1 MAVKR
6 VVSVGFWTDSKVI
19 DFSPEDRYFMLY
31 LLTNPHTTLLGV
43 YELNPKVCA
52 FELGYSVEAVKVLL
66 DRFENKYG
74 LIKRSGNEIAIKN
87 FLRYSVNKGGKP
99 IEDCLRREIE
109 NVKDKSLVQFVKMA
123 VIEDKRINASV
134 KTVLDEFVYAEL
146 VEVTQVLPAEVP
158 NPLEMPVTEFEPKE
172 AKPSKE
178 QEAEKKPKAEKK
190 AYADDVH
197 LTLAEY
203 NNLIDRLGSKQAA
216 DECIEILSNYKGATG
231 KKYKSDYKAILN
243 WVVDKYRE
251 RHKTPT
257 RAQPGTQNDPVS
269 AAAKVKAL
277 LAARQQRSE
286 SNANGYSS

>member
-109 NVKDKSLVQFVKMA
+109 NVKDKSLVQFVKTA
-123 VIEDKRINASV
+123 VIGDKRINASV
-134 KTVLDEFVYAEL
+134 KTVLDEFVYAET

-178 QEAEKKPKAEKK
+178 QETEKKTKAVKK

-197 LTLAEY
+197 LTPAEY
-203 NNLIDRLGSKQAA
+203 NSLVERVGSKQAA

-243 WVVDKYRE
+243 WVIDKWRE
-251 RHKTPT
+251 RH
-257 RAQPGTQNDPVS
+257 RAEQRGQPQLKNDPVR
-269 AAAKVKAL
+269 AAAMVKAM
-277 LAARQQRSE
+277 LAEQERRRQ
-286 SNANGYSS
+286 NADGYCN

>member
-109 NVKDKSLVQFVKMA
+109 NVKDKSLVQFVKTA
-123 VIEDKRINASV
+123 VIGDKRINASV
-134 KTVLDEFVYAEL
+134 KTVLDEFVYAET
-146 VEVTQVLPAEVP
+146 VEVTQVFPAEVP

-178 QEAEKKPKAEKK
+178 QETEKKTKAVKK

-197 LTLAEY
+197 LTQAEY
-203 NNLIDRLGSKQAA
+203 NSLVERVGSKQAA

-243 WVVDKYRE
+243 WVIDKWRE
-251 RHKTPT
+251 RH
-257 RAQPGTQNDPVS
+257 RAEQRGQPQLKNDPVR
-269 AAAKVKAL
+269 AAAMVKAM
-277 LAARQQRSE
+277 LAEQERRRQ
-286 SNANGYSS
+286 NADGYCN

>member
-99 IEDCLRREIE
+99 IENCLRREIE
-109 NVKDKSLVQFVKMA
+109 NVKDESLVQFVKTA
-123 VIEDKRINASV
+123 VIGDKRINASV
-134 KTVLDEFVYAEL
+134 KTVLDEFVYAET
-146 VEVTQVLPAEVP
+146 VEVTQVLPAEIP

-178 QEAEKKPKAEKK
+178 QETEKKTKAVKK

-197 LTLAEY
+197 LTQAEY
-203 NNLIDRLGSKQAA
+203 NSLVERVGSKQAA

-243 WVVDKYRE
+243 WVIDKWRE
-251 RHKTPT
+251 RH
-257 RAQPGTQNDPVS
+257 RAEQRGQPQLKNDPVR
-269 AAAKVKAL
+269 AAAMVKAM
-277 LAARQQRSE
+277 LAEQERRRQ
-286 SNANGYSS
+286 NADGYCN

>member
-178 QEAEKKPKAEKK
+178 QEAEKKPKVEKK

-243 WVVDKYRE
+243 WVIDKWRE
-251 RHKTPT
+251 RH
-257 RAQPGTQNDPVS
+257 RAEQRGQPQLKNDPVR
-269 AAAKVKAL
+269 AAAMVKAM
-277 LAARQQRSE
+277 LAEQERRRQ
-286 SNANGYSS
+286 NADGYGC

>member
-109 NVKDKSLVQFVKMA
+109 NVKDKSLVQFVKTA
-123 VIEDKRINASV
+123 VIEDKHINASV
-134 KTVLDEFVYAEL
+134 KTVLDEFVYAEP

-190 AYADDVH
+190 AYADDVNG
-197 LTLAEY
+197 LPSGEFNTTDQVVGKVI
-203 NNLIDRLGSKQAA
+203 NRDGS
-216 DECIEILSNYKGATG
+216 
-231 KKYKSDYKAILN
+231 
-243 WVVDKYRE
+243 
-251 RHKTPT
+251 
-257 RAQPGTQNDPVS
+257 
-269 AAAKVKAL
+269 L
-277 LAARQQRSE
+277 LDTIYMVCKMCRSP
-286 SNANGYSS
+286 

>member
-109 NVKDKSLVQFVKMA
+109 NVKDKSLVQFVKTA
-123 VIEDKRINASV
+123 VIGDKRINASV
-134 KTVLDEFVYAEL
+134 KTVLDEFVYAET

-178 QEAEKKPKAEKK
+178 QETEKKTKAVKK

-197 LTLAEY
+197 LTQAEY
-203 NNLIDRLGSKQAA
+203 NSLVERVGSKQAA

-243 WVVDKYRE
+243 WVIDKWRE
-251 RHKTPT
+251 RR
-257 RAQPGTQNDPVS
+257 RAEQGGQPQLKNDPVR
-269 AAAKVKAL
+269 AAAMVKAM
-277 LAARQQRSE
+277 LAEQERRRQ
-286 SNANGYSS
+286 NADGYCN

>member
-203 NNLIDRLGSKQAA
+203 NNLIDRLGSKQAV

-243 WVVDKYRE
+243 WVIDKWRE
-251 RHKTPT
+251 RH
-257 RAQPGTQNDPVS
+257 RAEQRGQPQLKNDPVR
-269 AAAKVKAL
+269 AAAMVKAM
-277 LAARQQRSE
+277 LAEQERRRQ
-286 SNANGYSS
+286 NADGYCN

>member
-109 NVKDKSLVQFVKMA
+109 NVKDKSLVQFVKTA
-123 VIEDKRINASV
+123 VIGDKRINASV
-134 KTVLDEFVYAEL
+134 KTVLDEFVYVET

-178 QEAEKKPKAEKK
+178 QETEKKTKAVKK

-197 LTLAEY
+197 LTQAEY
-203 NNLIDRLGSKQAA
+203 NNLVERVGSKQAA

-243 WVVDKYRE
+243 WVIDKWRE
-251 RHKTPT
+251 RH
-257 RAQPGTQNDPVS
+257 RAEQRGQPQLKNDPVR
-269 AAAKVKAL
+269 AAAMVKAM
-277 LAARQQRSE
+277 LAEQERRRQ
-286 SNANGYSS
+286 NADGYCN

>member
-190 AYADDVH
+190 VYADDVH
-197 LTLAEY
+197 LTLVEY

-216 DECIEILSNYKGATG
+216 DECIEILSNYKGANG

-243 WVVDKYRE
+243 WVIDKWRE
-251 RHKTPT
+251 RH
-257 RAQPGTQNDPVS
+257 RAEQRGQPQLKNDPVR
-269 AAAKVKAL
+269 AAAMVKAM
-277 LAARQQRSE
+277 LAEQERRRQ
-286 SNANGYSS
+286 NADGYGC

>member
-109 NVKDKSLVQFVKMA
+109 NVKDKSLVQFVKTA
-123 VIEDKRINASV
+123 VIGDKRINASV
-134 KTVLDEFVYAEL
+134 KTVLDEFVYAET

-178 QEAEKKPKAEKK
+178 QETEKKTKAVKK

-197 LTLAEY
+197 LTQAEY
-203 NNLIDRLGSKQAA
+203 NSLVERVGSKQAA

-243 WVVDKYRE
+243 WVIDKWRE
-251 RHKTPT
+251 RH
-257 RAQPGTQNDPVS
+257 RAEQRGQPQLKNDPVR
-269 AAAKVKAL
+269 AAAMVKAM
-277 LAARQQRSE
+277 LAEQERRRQ
-286 SNANGYSS
+286 NADGYCN

>member
-134 KTVLDEFVYAEL
+134 KTVLDEFVYAEP

-178 QEAEKKPKAEKK
+178 QEAEKKTKAEKK
-190 AYADDVH
+190 VYADDVH

-216 DECIEILSNYKGATG
+216 DECIEILSNYKGANG

-243 WVVDKYRE
+243 WVIDKWRE
-251 RHKTPT
+251 RH
-257 RAQPGTQNDPVS
+257 RAEQRGQPQLKNDPVR
-269 AAAKVKAL
+269 AAAMVKAM
-277 LAARQQRSE
+277 LAEQERRRQ
-286 SNANGYSS
+286 NADGYCN

>member
-178 QEAEKKPKAEKK
+178 QEAEKKPKSEKK

-197 LTLAEY
+197 LTPAEY

-216 DECIEILSNYKGATG
+216 DECIEILSNYKGANG

-243 WVVDKYRE
+243 WVIDKWRE
-251 RHKTPT
+251 RHIAEQ
-257 RAQPGTQNDPVS
+257 RGQPQLKNDPVR
-269 AAAKVKAL
+269 AAAMVKAM
-277 LAARQQRSE
+277 LAEQERRRQ
-286 SNANGYSS
+286 NADGYGC

>member
-99 IEDCLRREIE
+99 IEDCLKREIE
-109 NVKDKSLVQFVKMA
+109 NVKDKSLVQFVKTA

-134 KTVLDEFVYAEL
+134 KTVLDEFVYAEP

-216 DECIEILSNYKGATG
+216 DECIEILSNYKGANG

-243 WVVDKYRE
+243 WVIDKWRE
-251 RHKTPT
+251 RH
-257 RAQPGTQNDPVS
+257 RAEQRGQPQLKNDPVR
-269 AAAKVKAL
+269 AAAMVKAM
-277 LAARQQRSE
+277 LAEQERRRQ
-286 SNANGYSS
+286 NAD